1 MIISYQLSTQQ
12 RHETVRF
19 YDSIYR
25 LILVSC
31 RGYFVDFCQV
41 MHIFLFWIVILRIY
55 IIYGQKKVSISM
67 YYSIVEKYGFNQNI
81 EIEKSTVCVC
91 VCVCVFCV
99 CV

>member
-12 RHETVRF
+12 RHETARF

-41 MHIFLFWIVILRIY
+41 MHILFILDCDIAHIY
-55 IIYGQKKVSISM
+55 YIWSKKVSISM
-67 YYSIVEKYGFNQNI
+67 YYSIVEKFGFNQNM
-81 EIEKSTVCVC
+81 
-91 VCVCVFCV
+91 
-99 CV
+99 